1 MRSFLHNTSSP
12 NTSQPPITAWQL
24 KLPMLITS
32 FRMALVPIIVLTLS
46 PQTIIWNLISALL
59 FIVASISDYFDGY
72 YARKYNAVTNLGKF
86 MDPIADKILVTSIL
100 VMLIPLDKIDP
111 YMVVVILAR
120 DTLIGG
126 LRQVA
131 AADQIIISAQA
142 SGKWKTALQMVAI
155 PAVIIGEKS
164 WGVPFDKI
172 GYWVLWVSTILSVT
186 SGFQYVFGY
195 LQAVKKT
202 KKSF

>member
-1 MRSFLHNTSSP
+1 MFEQMNP
-12 NTSQPPITAWQL
+12 AWKKQ
-24 KLPMLITS
+24 LPMWITS
-32 FRMALVPIIVLTLS
+32 FRMFIVPLIVWTLS
-46 PQTIIWNLISALL
+46 PQTLAWNIVSAVL
-59 FIVASISDYFDGY
+59 FIIASISDYFDGY
-72 YARKYNAVTNLGKF
+72 YARKFNAVSNMGKF

-111 YMVVVILAR
+111 YMVIVILAR
-120 DTLIGG
+120 DTLISG

-131 AADQIIISAQA
+131 AADQIIIAAQA

-164 WGVPFDKI
+164 WGIPFDKI

-186 SGFQYVFGY
+186 SGIQYVVGY
-195 LQAVKKT
+195 LKALKT
-202 KKSF
+202 SRKFS

>member
-1 MRSFLHNTSSP
+1 
-12 NTSQPPITAWQL
+12 
-24 KLPMLITS
+24 ML
-32 FRMALVPIIVLTLS
+32 LVPLIVATLV
-46 PQTIIWNLISALL
+46 PQTLIWNFISAFL
-59 FIVASISDYFDGY
+59 FIFASISDYYDGY
-72 YARKYNAVTNLGKF
+72 FARKYNAVSNMGKF

-100 VMLIPLDKIDP
+100 AMLIPLDKIDP
-111 YMVVVILAR
+111 YMVIVILAR

-131 AADQIIISAQA
+131 AADQIIIAAQA

-164 WGVPFDKI
+164 WGIPFDKI

-186 SGFQYVFGY
+186 SGLQYVMGY
-195 LQAVKKT
+195 L
-202 KKSF
+202 KSAKSSRLRT